1 MPGAGDELVPVAEGL
16 DDLLPAIG
24 AGDATAF
31 ARWLAGA
38 EGRLRDSLR
47 SFAARVDTEAV
58 LQEALIRV
66 WQVAPRFVHD
76 GRPDGLVRLAIRIAR
91 NVAVSELR
99 RNRLDPVEIEALE
112 RAAHRDG
119 LPPVPDRAAD
129 PMLRRTIEDCRRRL
143 PARPAAAL
151 AARLESDGT
160 EPDERLAEHLRMRT
174 NTFLQNVT
182 RARRLLAECLRRR
195 GVDLAMELA

>member
-1 MPGAGDELVPVAEGL
+1 MARSSRRASSASRRGRARSSPFPFEMPGAGDRLVPVAESL

-66 WQVAPRFVHD
+66 WQVAPRVT
-76 GRPDGLVRLAIRIAR
+76 PDGKPDALVRLGVRIAR
-91 NVAVSELR
+91 NLAVSE
-99 RNRLDPVEIEALE
+99 V
-112 RAAHRDG
+112 
-119 LPPVPDRAAD
+119 
-129 PMLRRTIEDCRRRL
+129 
-143 PARPAAAL
+143 
-151 AARLESDGT
+151 
-160 EPDERLAEHLRMRT
+160 
-174 NTFLQNVT
+174 
-182 RARRLLAECLRRR
+182 
-195 GVDLAMELA
+195 

>member
-1 MPGAGDELVPVAEGL
+1 MPGTGDELVPVAESL

-66 WQVAPRFVHD
+66 WQVAPRFVPD

-112 RAAHRDG
+112 RAADDRDELSPG
-119 LPPVPDRAAD
+119 PAD
-129 PMLRRTIEDCRRRL
+129 PMLRRTIEDCRRHL

-151 AARLESDGT
+151 AARLQSGGSV
-160 EPDERLAEHLRMRT
+160 PDERLAERLGMRT

-195 GVDLAMELA
+195 GVDLAMEMA